1 MGAVWS
7 CDCCRCG
14 DKIRPNEQ
22 PKTTLLS
29 RESSAGHRFSRLSIK
44 FSKINPLTYID
55 GYEKEP
61 FVSLEEALK
70 PFDDEIDQLSK
81 YIKKAKKECN
91 PSSKHGLT
99 HDESA
104 AIYIYTMQWKP
115 RCVYDHSETAWNSK
129 DPSTKLKPW
138 FRYLKLLKS
147 AFNKLPDEKKV
158 IWQGIAYNE
167 QDKNKLSS
175 KSLSMYSSMGTCSL
189 SANEVKKYVQN
200 KNDSKTILVGYEL
213 VNGKSM
219 AGYTADSSNEVMIWP
234 GTKLGL
240 AKPVEIDYDG
250 SLFFHLTR
258 QTSKHYCK

>member
-1 MGAVWS
+1 M
-7 CDCCRCG
+7 
-14 DKIRPNEQ
+14 
-22 PKTTLLS
+22 S

-44 FSKINPLTYID
+44 FSKINPLAYIN

-61 FVSLEEALK
+61 LVSLEEALK
-70 PFDDEIDQLSK
+70 PFGDEIDHLSD
-81 YIKKAKKECN
+81 YIKVAKKHCHY
-91 PSSKHGLT
+91 PSEHYLT
-99 HDESA
+99 SDESA

-115 RCVYDHSETAWNSK
+115 RCVYDHLETAWNAR

-147 AFNKLPDEKKV
+147 AFDKLPDEKKV

-189 SANEVKKYVQN
+189 SANEVKEYLQN
-200 KNDSKTILVGYEL
+200 KNDPKIILVGYEL

-219 AGYTADSSNEVMIWP
+219 AGYTADGSNEVMIWP

-240 AKPVEIDYDG
+240 AKPVEVNDDG
-250 SLFFHLTR
+250 SLVFHLTR
-258 QTSKHYCK
+258 QTGKHYCR